1 MNFCACTIFLLFQA
15 NWRDA
20 LSWRPVQTCAASFQ
34 VSMTEHRD
42 MEQKTDYT
50 APTDKTRRKRGN
62 SLSALHG
69 ALPSWPGWIAAGQ
82 SWSVGVWGWG
92 CVRSTLRLCSQPF
105 SIVFATVRS
114 RSQPSEWGPY
124 GRAYGKFCRRGHFG
138 GFKCRVASFRGR
150 RGTSW
155 HLDVFRNVSK
165 VVLCGTRNTFA
176 TFSQDKLQF
185 SWQAQRFGRV
195 QLHLAWQAQHF
206 RSVVLRVFCE
216 SHCQGCVK
224 WRQGANSV
232 AGVAVCEMWWKLT
245 EALHETSILK

>member
-1 MNFCACTIFLLFQA
+1 MHYIL
-15 NWRDA
+15 
-20 LSWRPVQTCAASFQ
+20 
-34 VSMTEHRD
+34 
-42 MEQKTDYT
+42 
-50 APTDKTRRKRGN
+50 
-62 SLSALHG
+62 
-69 ALPSWPGWIAAGQ
+69 ALPSKLKRCSVLKTSTNMRRFFSGIHDWASWYGTKNWLHSTHWQNTKKKRQLAFSTSRCFAFMTWLNCCWPELICGGL
-82 SWSVGVWGWG
+82 G
-92 CVRSTLRLCSQPF
+92 LRVCSLNVAF
-105 SIVFATVRS
+105 MFATVFATVRS